1 MVIYTKR
8 KSEHDVPLLR
18 SLLLILTFFSCTTN
32 ATQDTNI
39 DDGFADA
46 IHLSDSSLPPL
57 KLTGQ
62 TTRKKY
68 LLDIYRIA
76 HYSDI
81 DFEEASSLNVYQHIL
96 TEPANKQI
104 ALVFQRSL
112 SAKQIQSALT
122 KGVQFN
128 CEGDEAERVAPDLEK
143 FRQAIQQDVA
153 KDDEFSLRWTKEGH
167 LLAFF
172 QNELVGTFDSPLLAR
187 LLWTMWFGEKSIVK
201 REELI
206 IKLNDA
212 SNSTQ

>member
-1 MVIYTKR
+1 MKHSIYST
-8 KSEHDVPLLR
+8 PLLR
-18 SLLLILTFFSCTTN
+18 TLFFTAFLSFTSH
-32 ATQDTNI
+32 ATQNSDTDN
-39 DDGFADA
+39 GFVDA
-46 IHLSDSSLPPL
+46 IHFSDESIPPL

-62 TTRKKY
+62 TVRKKY

-104 ALVFQRSL
+104 SLVFQRSL
-112 SAKQIQSALT
+112 SAKQIQNALT
-122 KGVQFN
+122 KGVKFN
-128 CEGDEAERVAPDLEK
+128 CEGDEEERVAPDLEK
-143 FRQAIQQDVA
+143 FRQAIKQDVA
-153 KDDEFSLRWTKEGH
+153 KNDKFSLRWTKEGH

-187 LLWTMWFGEKSIVK
+187 LLWSMWFGEKAIVQRK
-201 REELI
+201 ELI

-212 SNSTQ
+212 NSSTQ